1 MRRQSDTAPV
11 AHCWPALVGTPE
23 RAPQPY
29 AAAVDAQAPTIGF
42 SRAVLAG
49 LVLAALTLTAC
60 GSPPPTPGT
69 GPTAIADPTS
79 QDLSRAPAPPDPY
92 ASVIRCEWLG
102 PAGQYD
108 PTYCQRVMDD
118 ERIRSKLTVE
128 QRAEGEAA
136 AEAVGRAMDRMTFDC
151 AEPVTQECLAEQARR
166 RMFPPTDNPEQATDR
181 VRRAITTAGYTDIVV
196 RQAGP
201 VDPAPRDA
209 IVYAVRAGGGCV
221 VGHLEAGGRGG
232 GQRRVL
238 GTLQNGQ
245 CLA

>member
-1 MRRQSDTAPV
+1 
-11 AHCWPALVGTPE
+11 
-23 RAPQPY
+23 
-29 AAAVDAQAPTIGF
+29 
-42 SRAVLAG
+42 
-49 LVLAALTLTAC
+49 
-60 GSPPPTPGT
+60 
-69 GPTAIADPTS
+69 
-79 QDLSRAPAPPDPY
+79 
-92 ASVIRCEWLG
+92 LG

-108 PTYCQRVMDD
+108 PTYCQRVVDD

-128 QRAEGEAA
+128 QRAEAEAA
-136 AEAVGRAMDRMTFDC
+136 AEAVGRAIDRMTFRC

-166 RMFPPTDNPEQATDR
+166 RSFPPTDNPEQATER
-181 VRRAITTAGYTDIVV
+181 VQRAITTAGYTDIVV

-201 VDPAPRDA
+201 MDPAPRDA

-238 GTLQNGQ
+238 GTLRNGQ

>member
-1 MRRQSDTAPV
+1 M
-11 AHCWPALVGTPE
+11 
-23 RAPQPY
+23 
-29 AAAVDAQAPTIGF
+29 DAQAPTIGF

-79 QDLSRAPAPPDPY
+79 QDLSRTPAQPDPS

-108 PTYCQRVMDD
+108 PTYCQRAVDD

-128 QRAEGEAA
+128 QRAEAEAA
-136 AEAVGRAMDRMTFDC
+136 AEAVGRAIDRMTFDC
-151 AEPVTQECLAEQARR
+151 AAPVTQECLAEQARR
-166 RMFPPTDNPEQATDR
+166 RMFPPTDSPEQATDR
-181 VRRAITTAGYTDIVV
+181 VRRAITAAGYTDIVV
-196 RQAGP
+196 RQAGSM
-201 VDPAPRDA
+201 DPAPRDT

-245 CLA
+245 CLGE